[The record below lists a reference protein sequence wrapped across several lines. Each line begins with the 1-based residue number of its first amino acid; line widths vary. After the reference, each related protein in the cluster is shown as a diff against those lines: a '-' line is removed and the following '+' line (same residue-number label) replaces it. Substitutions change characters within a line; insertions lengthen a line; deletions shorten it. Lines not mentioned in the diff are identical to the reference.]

1 MSVLTL
7 ESPLRAGT
15 GLYRASSTKLT
26 SEPAYLEKH
35 VAKKWVLIHVLL
47 LLSLGQKP
55 ACKNNDPSSSLLLS
69 LFLFRNE
76 KVKAEMQGWGLA
88 FSQTLMTLNARVAPQ
103 ENIYQKNNAQ
113 VRLVL

>member
-47 LLSLGQKP
+47 LLSLGRKP
-55 ACKNNDPSSSLLLS
+55 ACKILVLHYLS

>member
-26 SEPAYLEKH
+26 SEPAYLEKY

-47 LLSLGQKP
+47 LLSLGRKP
-55 ACKNNDPSSSLLLS
+55 ACKSNDPSSSLS